1 MKLTLTYAHHPHS
14 KMLAQHLLSQGHEV
28 QLLTPPALMPEV
40 PFWAA
45 HMPVI
50 PCDFASSVLLKKHLH
65 GQDVVLNLHG
75 APSTDEDPVRDSLS
89 VFHAALQNDVRV
101 IHFSTHRVYGTPLYV
116 PIDEHHPLMGSDLL
130 TQASIATDMLAK
142 SFAQSFSLPIVVLRL
157 FPVLSDLQLWGLLDY
172 LCHIQD
178 ANVNKA
184 TQAELENVYLDVLR
198 ENDLLHCLNRLL
210 DRQDYQGQVLNV
222 ASGRLLS
229 TRLLQKIAQPYAD
242 QLSHWIDSESLSS
255 VSPGIV
261 MDYAGYIQRCNGRQG
276 DPDPIRQWL
285 GWEAQHTT
293 PEALKIALRLQSLH

>member
-14 KMLAQHLLSQGHEV
+14 KSLAEHLLSQGHEV

-50 PCDFASSVLLKKHLH
+50 PCDFASSVLLRKHLH

-75 APSTDEDPVRDSLS
+75 APSADEDPVRDSLS
-89 VFHAALQNDVRV
+89 IFHAALQNDVRV
-101 IHFSTHRVYGTPLYV
+101 VHFSTHQVYGTPLYV
-116 PIDEHHPLMGSDLL
+116 PIDEQHPLMGSDSL
-130 TQASIATDMLAK
+130 TQASIATDMLAN
-142 SFAQSFSLPIVVLRL
+142 SFAQSFELPIVILRL

-172 LCHIQD
+172 LCNNRSEAAD
-178 ANVNKA
+178 E
-184 TQAELENVYLDVLR
+184 AENFYLDFLR
-198 ENDLLHCLNRLL
+198 VHDLLHCMNRLL
-210 DRQDYQGQVLNV
+210 DREDYTGQVLNV

-242 QLSHWIDSESLSS
+242 QLSSWTQAHIP
-255 VSPGIV
+255 VHSPP
-261 MDYAGYIQRCNGRQG
+261 MDYAQQLQRWKGRQG
-276 DPDPIRQWL
+276 NADPIRQWL
-285 GWEAQHTT
+285 DWDAQHTT